1 MDIKPLE
8 VSVKRAAVNNS
19 LYYVYTY
26 EEFCK
31 YGIDDQG
38 SAVISERDGK
48 QFVLPV
54 KGEYDNQVS
63 PGIYDAGCINV
74 EIFPDKALES
84 NYIPD
89 KIIQISNKDQIKTVL
104 DKEKTIARLSE
115 PWITSPDNITFFP
128 ISEDDHPEM
137 VAMKTAFNE
146 KGIDFDK
153 YASRFGANFPND
165 KRQMKNDS
173 LTLNMIKR
181 FCDKTDIE
189 AILILKDK
197 GPDVPNPIGR
207 EISVSLTEDY
217 TD

>member
-1 MDIKPLE
+1 MNVKPLDI
-8 VSVKRAAVNNS
+8 SVKRAAINNS
-19 LYYVYTY
+19 LYYVYSY
-26 EEFCK
+26 DEYCK
-31 YGIDDQG
+31 YNITDNS
-38 SAVISERDGK
+38 SAVITEKNGK
-48 QFVLPV
+48 RYVLPI
-54 KGEYDNQVS
+54 KGEYDNQSS
-63 PGIYDAGCINV
+63 PGVYDAGCIDV
-74 EIFPDKALES
+74 SIFPEEGLES

-89 KIIQISNKDQIKTVL
+89 KIVQISNRDDIKNVL

-115 PWITSPDNITFFP
+115 PWITSPDSITYFP
-128 ISEDDHPEM
+128 ITEDDHPEM

-146 KGIDFDK
+146 KKIDFDK

-197 GPDVPNPIGR
+197 GPDVPNPIGK
-207 EISVSLTEDY
+207 EISVSLTEDFV
-217 TD
+217 D